1 MKERMVSGVSIVF
14 LALVIALFQFLAN
27 EYYLYWKWWWADI
40 VMHFLGG
47 LFVSASVLWWL
58 RFEIPVG
65 LRSRV
70 PKFLTA
76 LLAII
81 VVGVA
86 WEVFEYVTGMYNA
99 VNYTLD
105 TTLDL
110 ATDVGG
116 MLFAYLLFKKY
127 VR

>member
-47 LFVSASVLWWL
+47 LFIASGVLWWL